1 MNISEK
7 IKEMQ
12 DDLGKCHELEKN
24 KDEGKLENMIML
36 MLSDGGYLG
45 PGKIIGE
52 SSELLDFM
60 FNDFIIFIILEA
72 ILMNFS
78 EKVAEI
84 NGKVKSYRLEI
95 EGVEKIPAEEMVRVM
110 LEEGQMLEPCRIIG
124 ESDKEKIVGFGTFNK
139 PLEELDKSEEKA
151 NAVPAALYM

>member
-1 MNISEK
+1 
-7 IKEMQ
+7 
-12 DDLGKCHELEKN
+12 
-24 KDEGKLENMIML
+24 
-36 MLSDGGYLG
+36 
-45 PGKIIGE
+45 
-52 SSELLDFM
+52 
-60 FNDFIIFIILEA
+60 
-72 ILMNFS
+72 MNFS

-124 ESDKEKIVGFGTFNK
+124 ESDDYIDIMVIDLENGPVFSISITKEKIVGLGTFNK
-139 PLEELDKSEEKA
+139 PLDELAKSEEEV

>member
-1 MNISEK
+1 
-7 IKEMQ
+7 
-12 DDLGKCHELEKN
+12 
-24 KDEGKLENMIML
+24 
-36 MLSDGGYLG
+36 
-45 PGKIIGE
+45 
-52 SSELLDFM
+52 
-60 FNDFIIFIILEA
+60 
-72 ILMNFS
+72 MNFS

-84 NGKVKSYRLEI
+84 NGKVKSYKLEI

-124 ESDKEKIVGFGTFNK
+124 ESEDYIDFMVVDLENGPVFSISINKEKIVGFGTFNK